1 MLNETKR
8 ELQERRSRFGR
19 AVALRIFFAIL
30 APCPAIAQGDDAPN
44 QLRILAIYSG
54 SSTLAA
60 NVAVEAGIASV
71 FSGAER
77 YSRYEIYGEYRDAQR
92 FPSDLDAER
101 FVDALATKYRDQT
114 IDVIM
119 TIGPEAV
126 PLAVTARERIAP
138 GVPVVLGGIVDGT
151 RDEYAATE
159 GLYAVVSRFDLRGTY
174 ELARQLQPEA
184 ERAVIFTGSEVF
196 DESWKSFAEDALS
209 DVTGVQVDYVSG
221 LSLQGF
227 RDRAAALDPSD
238 ILIILTIFEDA
249 DGRRFVPADALASIA
264 EVSAAPTYGVY
275 SSNIGRGVVGGSFST
290 FEDTGAV
297 IAEQVLK
304 ILEDPYGVAQS
315 VPVPVSVVLDWR
327 QLMRYGLDPERR
339 PEGSELLFY
348 DPGVWERYR
357 MQILAALAIILL
369 QSSTIAALII
379 LERRRRRS
387 AEELSRRRMEMA
399 RLSRIA
405 QLGELSGAIAHELNQ
420 PLTSILANAEAGS
433 AMLAQEPPDLAE
445 VGEVLRDI
453 AEDDRRAADVIVNL
467 RRLMGSG
474 GGGFEDAELNEVV
487 QSTLRLVSN
496 EMLARR
502 ITVQLQ
508 LSRDALMV
516 KGDVQQLQQVL
527 LNLVINAA
535 DAMADQDTRNMTI
548 ATGLGASGRRVL
560 SVSDNGPGLP
570 DELRDNPFKP
580 FATSKSQGMGLGLSI
595 SQTIAEAHGGTLRFV
610 DSTREGACIELA
622 LPAP

>member
-1 MLNETKR
+1 MA
-8 ELQERRSRFGR
+8 QDQD
-19 AVALRIFFAIL
+19 ALR
-30 APCPAIAQGDDAPN
+30 

-126 PLAVTARERIAP
+126 PLAVSVRERISP
-138 GVPVVLGGIVDGT
+138 GAPVVLGGILEST
-151 RDEYAATE
+151 REEYAGIE

-174 ELARQLQPEA
+174 ELARQLQPDA
-184 ERAVIFTGSEVF
+184 NRAVIVTGSAVF
-196 DESWKSFAEDALS
+196 DQRWQSFAKAALS
-209 DVTGVQVDYVSG
+209 DVSDIEIDYVSG
-221 LSLQGF
+221 LTLQGF

-238 ILIILTIFEDA
+238 ILIALTIFEDA

-297 IAEQVLK
+297 IAEQALK
-304 ILEDPYGVAQS
+304 ILEDPTNVAHT
-315 VPVPVSVVLDWR
+315 VPVPVSAVLDWR
-327 QLMRYGLDPERR
+327 QLRRYGLDPERR
-339 PEGSELLFY
+339 PPGSELVFY

-357 MQILAALAIILL
+357 LQILAALAIILL

-379 LERRRRRS
+379 MERRRRRS
-387 AEELSRRRMEMA
+387 AEELARRRMEMA

-433 AMLAQEPPDLAE
+433 AMLAQDPPDLAE

-474 GGGFEDAELNEVV
+474 GGGFEDAEINEVV

-496 EMLARR
+496 EMLARG

-535 DAMADQDTRNMTI
+535 DAMAYQDTRHMTI
-548 ATGLGASGRRVL
+548 STSLDAAGRRVL
-560 SVSDNGPGLP
+560 SVADNGPGLP
-570 DELRDNPFKP
+570 EELRDNPFKP

-610 DSTREGACIELA
+610 SSTGEGARIELA

>member
-1 MLNETKR
+1 MA
-8 ELQERRSRFGR
+8 QDQD
-19 AVALRIFFAIL
+19 ALR
-30 APCPAIAQGDDAPN
+30 

-101 FVDALATKYRDQT
+101 FVDALAAKYRDQT

-126 PLAVTARERIAP
+126 PLAVSVREHISP
-138 GVPVVLGGIVDGT
+138 GAPVVLGGILEST
-151 RDEYAATE
+151 REEYAGIE

-174 ELARQLQPEA
+174 ELARQLQPDA
-184 ERAVIFTGSEVF
+184 NRAVIVTGSAVF
-196 DESWKSFAEDALS
+196 DQRWQSFAKDALS
-209 DVTGVQVDYVSG
+209 DVSDIEIDYVSG
-221 LSLQGF
+221 LTLQGF

-238 ILIILTIFEDA
+238 ILIALTIFEDA

-297 IAEQVLK
+297 IAEQALK
-304 ILEDPYGVAQS
+304 ILEDPTNVAHT
-315 VPVPVSVVLDWR
+315 VPVPVSAVLDWR
-327 QLMRYGLDPERR
+327 QLRRYGLDPERR
-339 PEGSELLFY
+339 PPGSELVFY

-357 MQILAALAIILL
+357 LQILAALAIILL

-379 LERRRRRS
+379 MERRRRRS
-387 AEELSRRRMEMA
+387 AEELARRRMEMA

-433 AMLAQEPPDLAE
+433 AMLAQDPPDLAE

-474 GGGFEDAELNEVV
+474 GGGFEDAEINEVV

-496 EMLARR
+496 EMLARG

-535 DAMADQDTRNMTI
+535 DAMADQDTRHMTI
-548 ATGLGASGRRVL
+548 STDLDAAGRRVL
-560 SVSDNGPGLP
+560 SVADNGPGLP
-570 DELRDNPFKP
+570 EELRDNPFKP

-610 DSTREGACIELA
+610 SSTGEGARIELA